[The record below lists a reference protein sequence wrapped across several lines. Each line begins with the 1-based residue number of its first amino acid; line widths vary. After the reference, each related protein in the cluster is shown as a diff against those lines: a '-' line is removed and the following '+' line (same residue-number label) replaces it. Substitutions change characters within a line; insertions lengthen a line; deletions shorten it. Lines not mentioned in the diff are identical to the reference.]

1 MDFWCYCFS
10 CCKFSRIKTKH
21 PQEQQTLWSILGN
34 FPVIFT
40 QKNSGQLFFKLTHL
54 TCLFNNQNGHPWQNQ
69 DENIEIAYAY
79 HQRDQKW
86 HVTIQHHVVFS
97 IAFQFYESSFSNL
110 PHLFWFGGIQ
120 KVRLL
125 WLGGE
130 KWGILKK
137 GTETNRGRG
146 CGQDYLYVPSL
157 KKKFSFHFLV
167 FHLKIHKRR
176 GTFFERSCNSL
187 KRTQVEGRTCKTN
200 SDEQGRGESKI
211 RNF

>member
-40 QKNSGQLFFKLTHL
+40 QKNSGQLFLKLTHL

-79 HQRDQKW
+79 HQRDQKC

-110 PHLFWFGGIQ
+110 PYLFWFGGIQ
-120 KVRLL
+120 KVRSL
-125 WLGGE
+125 WIGGE

-157 KKKFSFHFLV
+157 KKKLSLFISWFFIRKFINVVELFL
-167 FHLKIHKRR
+167 R
-176 GTFFERSCNSL
+176 GVVTH
-187 KRTQVEGRTCKTN
+187 
-200 SDEQGRGESKI
+200 
-211 RNF
+211 